1 MEKDNYENHIHMLQ
15 DFKQSLIT
23 LKRNLQLINE
33 KYQKQIDMMESA
45 GFVEDIILSLRHKCQ
60 AFTSKVDE
68 VNRQLEEHNHKIEM
82 QTEALTALRTI
93 ARMN

>member
-1 MEKDNYENHIHMLQ
+1 MEKDNYENHIHMLD
-15 DFKQSLIT
+15 DFKQSLIS
-23 LKRNLQLINE
+23 LKRNLQMINE

-45 GFVEDIILSLRHKCQ
+45 GFVEDIILSLRHKSQ
-60 AFTSKVDE
+60 AFSSKVDE
-68 VNRQLEEHNHKIEM
+68 VNRQLEEHNHRIEM